1 MRYLITNDKNYVSIQ
16 EDNRVQRL
24 SDRSL
29 ATLFATDKEAL
40 ALKRRCC
47 KKLKHYK
54 VIKIKS
60 IKEVKEKVIEEKP
73 KRRCFS
79 EKERNDIYAKSEGK
93 CALCGKFIRFDEFT
107 IDHILPI
114 SRNGSNDLD
123 NLQCTCKQCN
133 GIKQNLTE
141 PELMDVLVQIVTHQC
156 TKKEYKKYKKKLKK
170 ALKKGQK

>member
-1 MRYLITNDKNYVSIQ
+1 MPYLITNDKNYVSIQ
-16 EDNRVQRL
+16 EDNKVRRIP
-24 SDRSL
+24 DRSL
-29 ATLFATDKEAL
+29 ATPFATDKEAL

-54 VIKIKS
+54 IIKV
-60 IKEVKEKVIEEKP
+60 KEESVKEKITEEKP

-79 EKERNDIYAKSEGK
+79 EKERNDIYEKSEGK

-141 PELMDVLVQIVTHQC
+141 PELMSVLVQIVTHQC
-156 TKKEYKKYKKKLKK
+156 TKKEYKKYKKKLRK

>member
-1 MRYLITNDKNYVSIQ
+1 MPYLITNDKNYVSIQ

-24 SDRSL
+24 PDRSL

-40 ALKRRCC
+40 AMKRRCC

-54 VIKIKS
+54 IVKIKDES
-60 IKEVKEKVIEEKP
+60 IKKKTIEEKT

-79 EKERNDIYAKSEGK
+79 EKERNDIYAKSEGR
-93 CALCGKFIRFDEFT
+93 CALCGKFTRFDEFT

-141 PELMDVLVQIVTHQC
+141 PELMAVLVQIVTHQC
-156 TKKEYKKYKKKLKK
+156 TKKEYKKYKKKLQK

>member
-1 MRYLITNDKNYVSIQ
+1 MPYLITNDKNYVSIQ

-24 SDRSL
+24 PDRSL

-60 IKEVKEKVIEEKP
+60 IKEFKEKIIEEKP